1 MYSQFNLYLL
11 ATLIINSMA
20 AALPIEKRRIV
31 TRVYTA
37 STTNVVTDF
46 YSTTT
51 EIIIAPTVEYI
62 ISGDVTFTTTIYPV
76 GVASTATPI
85 TTVTSVVQK
94 DIVPT
99 ISTVITSSTTPSPV
113 AQSTLI
119 AVGNVNVAAQTTYS
133 PVAQTTNSPVA
144 QTTQQPAAQTT
155 HSPVAQSTLIAVG
168 NVNVAAQTTQQPAVQ
183 TTPDQEQRTTTTL
196 APVESSKA
204 SSSLQSIAFS
214 STTTSNSGSTDRSKL
229 STAPVT
235 ITYSPYNNDG
245 SCKSSD
251 AVLSD
256 LTFIKSKGIS
266 KIRMYGT
273 DCNSLETVEPACVQL
288 GITINQGLWID
299 SNGVDSLDSSLQ
311 ALITYGQ
318 TNGWDIFDFITVGNE
333 AINSGYCSV
342 FDLINKIASVKSQL
356 QSAGYPGEI
365 TTSEPPV
372 TFLKNPELCISS
384 DIDFVG
390 INAHSYFDIY
400 ASAESSGTFV
410 KGQLQLTQNACG
422 SKTVSI
428 TETGYPSQG
437 IQNGGNIPSKAN
449 QLIAVQAIFNEL
461 GNDVTILSAFDDFWK
476 NPGKYGIE
484 QYFGISDL
492 LPTV

>member
-1 MYSQFNLYLL
+1 MYSQFNIYLL

-94 DIVPT
+94 DIVPI
-99 ISTVITSSTTPSPV
+99 ISTVITSITTP
-113 AQSTLI
+113 
-119 AVGNVNVAAQTTYS
+119 
-133 PVAQTTNSPVA
+133 
-144 QTTQQPAAQTT
+144 
-155 HSPVAQSTLIAVG
+155 SPVAQSTLIAVG
-168 NVNVAAQTTQQPAVQ
+168 NVNVAAQTTQQPAGQ
-183 TTPDQEQRTTTTL
+183 PTPDQEQRTTTTL
-196 APVESSKA
+196 VPVESSKA

-214 STTTSNSGSTDRSKL
+214 STTTSNSRSTDISKL
-229 STAPVT
+229 NTAPIT

-256 LTFIKSKGIS
+256 LTLIKSKGIS
-266 KIRMYGT
+266 KIRIYGT
-273 DCNSLETVEPACVQL
+273 ECNSLETVEPACVQL